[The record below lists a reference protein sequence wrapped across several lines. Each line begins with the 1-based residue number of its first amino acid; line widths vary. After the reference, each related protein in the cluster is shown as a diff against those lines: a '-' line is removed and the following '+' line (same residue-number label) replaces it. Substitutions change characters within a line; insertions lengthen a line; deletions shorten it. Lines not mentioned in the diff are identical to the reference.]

1 MRKLAMM
8 ISIMIILLAACGN
21 KEENKEEN
29 KDSNQLDAKKV
40 EKKKIGK
47 IHNNTVEANGV
58 RVKVIKTEIIP
69 LGKEEFQ
76 KKPLLVIN
84 YEVTNN
90 SDREVT
96 PSSGWY
102 DIFQAYQDSEN
113 SQKMLNIGVSMNEE
127 IQKEWDK
134 QNDIIKKGS
143 TVSSNIV
150 YELENNTNVVLL
162 KAKNI
167 YTNTDLGE
175 IKVNIKK

>member
-8 ISIMIILLAACGN
+8 ISIIIIFLAACGN
-21 KEENKEEN
+21 KEAGKN
-29 KDSNQLDAKKV
+29 SNQLEAKKAE
-40 EKKKIGK
+40 EKKIEKL
-47 IHNNTVEANGV
+47 HNNTAEANGV
-58 RVKVIKTEIIP
+58 KVKVIKTEVIP

-96 PSSGWY
+96 PSTGWY

-113 SQKMLNIGVSMNEE
+113 SQKRLNTGVSMNEE
-127 IQKEWDK
+127 IQKEWNK

-143 TVSSNIV
+143 TVSSVSI
-150 YELENNTNVVLL
+150 YELENNTNDVLL

>member
-1 MRKLAMM
+1 
-8 ISIMIILLAACGN
+8 
-21 KEENKEEN
+21 
-29 KDSNQLDAKKV
+29 
-40 EKKKIGK
+40 
-47 IHNNTVEANGV
+47 
-58 RVKVIKTEIIP
+58 
-69 LGKEEFQ
+69 
-76 KKPLLVIN
+76 
-84 YEVTNN
+84 
-90 SDREVT
+90 
-96 PSSGWY
+96 
-102 DIFQAYQDSEN
+102 
-113 SQKMLNIGVSMNEE
+113 MNEE